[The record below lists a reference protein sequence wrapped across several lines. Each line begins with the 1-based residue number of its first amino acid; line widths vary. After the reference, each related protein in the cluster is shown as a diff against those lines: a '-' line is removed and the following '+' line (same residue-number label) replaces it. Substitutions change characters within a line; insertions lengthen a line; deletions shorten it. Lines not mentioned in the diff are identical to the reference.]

1 MKTFSLTLADIKNKA
16 RELDEQDTLKHFRE
30 KFLFPQHNGKNV
42 LYFTGNSLG
51 LQPKQ
56 TKDYILQELN
66 DWAQYG
72 VEGHFH
78 AKRPWYSY
86 HEQLTNKMAK
96 IVGALPEEVVM
107 MNQLTSNLHF
117 LMVSFYRP
125 SGKKRK
131 ILIEYPA
138 FPSDVYAVQSQ
149 VKFHGGNPETDVIMV
164 RSERDDFVVDET
176 KILDAIATYKDEIA
190 LLLIGG
196 VNYLS
201 GQVFDIANITSF
213 AHKYNIICGWDLAH
227 AAGNV
232 ELKLHDWDV
241 DFAAWCS
248 YKYLNSGPGSVGGAF
263 IHQKHLN
270 NFDLPIFAGW
280 WGTDKKERFKMKPVF
295 EPMPTAERWQV
306 SNAPI
311 LSMAACLASLDIF
324 EEATM
329 PALIQKSK
337 QLTAF
342 LEEALLTVNNI
353 YGKEIFKVITPA
365 QRGAQLSIVC
375 NLEHPKKFFNELI
388 QNGVIADWREPN
400 VIRMAPVPLYNS
412 FNDIAQL
419 AEKLRYI
426 IDQNNFIF

>member
-1 MKTFSLTLADIKNKA
+1 MKTFSLTLNDIKNKA
-16 RELDEQDTLKHFRE
+16 QELDNQDTLKQFRE

-56 TKDYILQELN
+56 TREYILQELN

-78 AKRPWYSY
+78 AKRPWFSY
-86 HEQLTNKMAK
+86 HELLTHKMAK

-125 SGKKRK
+125 SEKKRK

-138 FPSDVYAVQSQ
+138 FPSDIYAVQSQ
-149 VKFHGGNPETDVIMV
+149 VKFHGGNPDTDVIMV
-164 RSERDDFVVDET
+164 RSEREDFVIDEA
-176 KILDAIATYKDEIA
+176 KIYETIERHQDEIA
-190 LLLIGG
+190 MILIGG

-213 AHKYNIICGWDLAH
+213 AHQFGIVCGWDLAH
-227 AAGNV
+227 AAGNIA
-232 ELKLHDWDV
+232 LNLHDWEV

-263 IHQKHLN
+263 VHQKYLN
-270 NFDLPIFAGW
+270 NLDLPVFAGW
-280 WGTDKKERFKMKPVF
+280 WGTDKNERFKMKPTF
-295 EPMPTAERWQV
+295 EPMPTAERWQL
-306 SNAPI
+306 SNAPV
-311 LSMAACLASLDIF
+311 LSMAVCLASLDIF

-329 PALIQKSK
+329 PAITQKSK

-342 LEEALLTVNNI
+342 LEEALMAVNTI
-353 YGKEIFKVITPA
+353 YGKEIFKILTPQ
-365 QRGAQLSIVC
+365 QRGAQLSVVC
-375 NLEHPKKFFNELI
+375 NLEHPKKFFNEWI
-388 QNGVIADWREPN
+388 QTGVIVDWREPN
-400 VIRMAPVPLYNS
+400 VIRMAPAPLYNS
-412 FNDIAQL
+412 FEDIYNLVVILQKIL
-419 AEKLRYI
+419 
-426 IDQNNFIF
+426 NNTSS